1 MSTLT
6 KSAACSVVFATLVAG
21 CLLPVGCGGGNPPP
35 PTTFAIGGTVTKLAG
50 TNGGLVLQDGT
61 GVTLPVS
68 ANGSFAFA
76 SAVPSGTAYTVTISA
91 QPSNP
96 AQTCAVVN
104 GSGTVE
110 SDVTNITVDCGHNEW
125 TWMSGAPTINLQS
138 TYGTMGV
145 PAPGNTPGG
154 RQYAA
159 TWTDKSGNLWLFG
172 GYGHDSVGTLLPMN
186 DLWKFSGG
194 EWTWVSGSNLGG
206 QNGVYGTQG
215 MAETANLPGARFEAA
230 SWTDASGDFWLFGGN
245 GFDAVGNESPMN
257 DIWKYSGG
265 MWTWIGGSRIGLQQG
280 VYGTLGLAGPSNT
293 PGGRNAMALWVDA
306 SGSVWIFG
314 GIGYDESNPINGE
327 LSDLWKYS
335 GGQWTWMGG
344 PKIKQ
349 QYGVYGTQGVAAPG
363 NIPGS
368 RLGAE
373 SWMDASGNFW
383 LLGGY
388 GLTSS
393 GSLCES
399 SDQWKYASGEWT
411 WIAGPQAC
419 YQPGVYGTR
428 GVAAAGNL
436 PGARQYGVTWT
447 DKEGN
452 AWLFGGNG
460 IDAAGNGG
468 FLNDLWKFS
477 SGQWTWVGGSEVVN
491 QTSVYGALGT
501 PAPGNGPGARFF
513 LSPWQDANGNFWL
526 FGGYG
531 VGTGG
536 LGNLNDFWMYEP

>member
-6 KSAACSVVFATLVAG
+6 RRVSCSVGIAALLAACIIPA
-21 CLLPVGCGGGNPPP
+21 GCGGGNPPP
-35 PTTFAIGGTVTKLAG
+35 PTTFTIGGTVTKLAG
-50 TNGGLVLQDGT
+50 MNGGLVLQDGT
-61 GVTLPVS
+61 GMTLPVS
-68 ANGSFAFA
+68 ANGSFSFP
-76 SAVPSGTAYTVTISA
+76 SAVPSGTAYNVTISA

-96 AQTCAVVN
+96 TQTCGVVN
-104 GSGTVE
+104 GSGTVQ

-125 TWMSGAPTINLQS
+125 AWMSGAATINLHS

-145 PAPGNTPGG
+145 AAPGNTPGG

-172 GYGHDSVGTLLPMN
+172 GYGYDSVGTLLPMN

-206 QNGVYGTQG
+206 Q
-215 MAETANLPGARFEAA
+215 
-230 SWTDASGDFWLFGGN
+230 S
-245 GFDAVGNESPMN
+245 
-257 DIWKYSGG
+257 
-265 MWTWIGGSRIGLQQG
+265 
-280 VYGTLGLAGPSNT
+280 
-293 PGGRNAMALWVDA
+293 
-306 SGSVWIFG
+306 
-314 GIGYDESNPINGE
+314 
-327 LSDLWKYS
+327 
-335 GGQWTWMGG
+335 
-344 PKIKQ
+344 
-349 QYGVYGTQGVAAPG
+349 GVYGTQGVSASG

-368 RLGAE
+368 RLGAQ

-393 GSLCES
+393 GGLCEC

-411 WIAGPQAC
+411 WVLGSQAC
-419 YQPGVYGTR
+419 YQRAVYGTQ
-428 GVAAAGNL
+428 GVAGAGNF

-447 DKEGN
+447 DKAGN
-452 AWLFGGNG
+452 AWLFGGSG
-460 IDAAGNGG
+460 IDAAGNAG

-477 SGQWTWVGGSEVVN
+477 NGQWTWIGGSEVAN
-491 QTSVYGALGT
+491 PTSVYGTLGA
-501 PAPGNGPGARFF
+501 PAPGNGPGGRFF

-531 VGTGG
+531 AGTGG